1 MENDELPYK
10 EYKDWIKK
18 EGAII
23 DKTILKVFYND
34 YRGLIANED
43 IKKGEEILYIP
54 KSAIITLKMAK
65 EGYIGKQL
73 EYNDASFVYPNNS
86 TLSTFVLW
94 EMAKPDSPWHLLIK
108 AFPKSV
114 ANFPIFFEKD
124 ELKLLTGSYF
134 LKTIEELKDDIK
146 YDYDETCRCAP
157 EFSNVATLIN
167 FAHIRM
173 LVNSRIF
180 GTTINGQENDTI
192 VPYADMFNFKPKTT
206 MTNWLY
212 EDKREGFIVK
222 ANKDIRKNEEIY
234 VSYGDKPNTNMFQ
247 FYGFVLENNELDET
261 IIEMTFD
268 DSDPLNELKKS
279 LIDKEGKPKKIKF
292 MSTTKSAK
300 FNKAISLMRFGAFNR
315 SETVLRNV
323 FYY

>member
-1 MENDELPYK
+1 
-10 EYKDWIKK
+10 
-18 EGAII
+18 
-23 DKTILKVFYND
+23 
-34 YRGLIANED
+34 
-43 IKKGEEILYIP
+43 
-54 KSAIITLKMAK
+54 
-65 EGYIGKQL
+65 
-73 EYNDASFVYPNNS
+73 
-86 TLSTFVLW
+86 
-94 EMAKPDSPWHLLIK
+94 
-108 AFPKSV
+108 
-114 ANFPIFFEKD
+114 
-124 ELKLLTGSYF
+124 
-134 LKTIEELKDDIK
+134 
-146 YDYDETCRCAP
+146 
-157 EFSNVATLIN
+157 
-167 FAHIRM
+167 
-173 LVNSRIF
+173 
-180 GTTINGQENDTI
+180 
-192 VPYADMFNFKPKTT
+192 MFNFKPKTT